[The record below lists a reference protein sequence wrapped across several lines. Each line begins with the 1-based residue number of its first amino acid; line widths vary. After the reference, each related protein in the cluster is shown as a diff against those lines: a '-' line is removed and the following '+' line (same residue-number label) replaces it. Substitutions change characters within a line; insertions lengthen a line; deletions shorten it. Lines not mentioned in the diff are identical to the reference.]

1 MALLRNR
8 LMSPNTPS
16 LPYSPF
22 TAGDSLRTPGGG
34 DWRGSGDWLGSTSSL
49 SLQGLAE
56 ERCVIINHTLT
67 AAYAGNCRDIMLTR
81 TIMYLYICI

>member
-34 DWRGSGDWLGSTSSL
+34 DWRGSTSSL

-67 AAYAGNCRDIMLTR
+67 AACAGNCTDIMLSR
-81 TIMYLYICI
+81 TCTCICTFCI